1 MADSVMIK
9 HASSGLVK
17 TGKYGFSWTYF
28 FFGWLVPLI
37 RGELQV
43 ALLHVIFTMVTL
55 GIWQFINAFLYNKQY
70 MTRLLTAGWEL
81 SDTDERNMAAK
92 QSLQIV

>member
-9 HASSGLVK
+9 HSQSGLVK
-17 TGKYGFSWTYF
+17 TGKYGISWTYL
-28 FFGWLVPLI
+28 FFGWLVPLF

-43 ALLHVIFTMVTL
+43 ALLHFIFTVVTF
-55 GIWQFINAFLYNKQY
+55 GIWQLIFAFLYNKQY